1 MINKIPK
8 DFLIRMQNLLDKDY
22 EKLIDYFNNQEIFA
36 AIRPNLIKISEEEFR
51 FLFKERVDNKV
62 DWEYAFYLKD
72 KKFFSKSPLYHTGIY
87 YIQEASSMLPV
98 SVLDPKPG
106 EKILDACA
114 SPGSKTT
121 QIASRINNKGL
132 IVANEIK
139 SSRVGRLLEN
149 INRAGVKNSIVINS
163 DIERLDFF
171 DNYFDKALIDA
182 PCSGEGMFKKDLDS
196 LKIWTPNLVRMLAG
210 IQRKILSSVSNLV
223 KTGGTIVY
231 STCTMSI
238 EENEENIN
246 WFIKNFPFELQDIKY
261 GKPGFISYKDK
272 HFDENITKTKRIFPF
287 FEKGEPFFVA
297 KLIKKDRGR
306 TEKKYISKSKMS
318 LKSDIKLDKIVNE
331 LKNIGIQIEKS
342 IKIKN
347 INNNIYDISN
357 IDVTAIEMIGE
368 RVKISQMGTKI
379 GVLKNNRIEPDYSLA
394 MSISK
399 EEIDKYPNIELDEE
413 KVIKY
418 LRGQEFEIKIPKGYY
433 IATYKK
439 YPLGWLKYS
448 DKLKNL
454 FPSYIRGKI

>member
-238 EENEENIN
+238 EENEENID

>member
-22 EKLIDYFNNQEIFA
+22 EKLIDYFNNQEIFTA
-36 AIRPNLIKISEEEFR
+36 VRPNLIKISEEEFR

-223 KTGGTIVY
+223 KIGGTIVY

-238 EENEENIN
+238 EENEENID

>member
-1 MINKIPK
+1 
-8 DFLIRMQNLLDKDY
+8 
-22 EKLIDYFNNQEIFA
+22 
-36 AIRPNLIKISEEEFR
+36 
-51 FLFKERVDNKV
+51 
-62 DWEYAFYLKD
+62 
-72 KKFFSKSPLYHTGIY
+72 
-87 YIQEASSMLPV
+87 
-98 SVLDPKPG
+98 
-106 EKILDACA
+106 LDACA

-238 EENEENIN
+238 EENEENID

>member
-22 EKLIDYFNNQEIFA
+22 EKLIDYFNNQEIFT

-238 EENEENIN
+238 EENEENID

-454 FPSYIRGKI
+454 FPSYIRSKI

>member
-22 EKLIDYFNNQEIFA
+22 EKLIDYFNNQEIFTA
-36 AIRPNLIKISEEEFR
+36 VRPNLIKISEEEFR

-238 EENEENIN
+238 EENEENID

-454 FPSYIRGKI
+454 FPSYIRSKI

>member
-22 EKLIDYFNNQEIFA
+22 EKLIDYFNNQEIFT

-98 SVLDPKPG
+98 SVLDPKPD

-238 EENEENIN
+238 EENEENID

>member
-22 EKLIDYFNNQEIFA
+22 EKLIDYFNNQEIFTA
-36 AIRPNLIKISEEEFR
+36 VRPNLIKISEEEFR

-223 KTGGTIVY
+223 KIGGTIVY

-238 EENEENIN
+238 EENEENID

-454 FPSYIRGKI
+454 FPSYIRSKI

>member
-22 EKLIDYFNNQEIFA
+22 EKLIDYFNNQEIFT

-223 KTGGTIVY
+223 KIGGTIVY

-238 EENEENIN
+238 EENEENID

>member
-22 EKLIDYFNNQEIFA
+22 EKLIDYFNNQEIFT

-238 EENEENIN
+238 EENEENID

>member
-22 EKLIDYFNNQEIFA
+22 EKLIDYFNNQEIFT